1 MARMAVNARMLLLL
15 AALLLLPHSSARAD
29 QNQKDANAA
38 WKQAN
43 LCAKDAFKKFPDY
56 TVDSNAKRDAA
67 RRECL
72 RDHKLPDTGSALTS
86 TPPSPDAQR

>member
-1 MARMAVNARMLLLL
+1 MLLLPV
-15 AALLLLPHSSARAD
+15 AALLLLPCGLARAD
-29 QNQKDANAA
+29 QNQIDANAT

-56 TVDSNAKRDAA
+56 TAESNAKRDAA

-72 RDHKLPDTGSALTS
+72 RDHKLPDTGAALTPV
-86 TPPSPDAQR
+86 PPSADAK